1 MPTYSVQATT
11 HPSSLATWN
20 IAHAYSTTV
29 ALSGGVTLVAQN
41 ELFGYADMLCRLYFP
56 GNTTGTLPSI
66 TVDETVYHYDGSAY
80 VYDHVNTNARTG
92 VYNSTYDVTAYPL
105 SGNESMLTGSYD
117 GTTNYTDATLFSS
130 STSTDDMAHI
140 ARDYFDLPTTA
151 YCNWGVYTLGHG
163 HNTLYTLICKD
174 LVPQSPYTENDYEI
188 YVGVTSNVAYDGANV
203 GTFAYTSQHFDISYD
218 DLFYAMF
225 EQEQADATTQGYFI
239 LTAALRHYDN
249 EDVVVDDRY
258 KFHIDTATGY
268 ITSEETQTAGTIEF
282 NYDTPAEEDDTF
294 DVTADDLPGQAPGQ
308 NLSVD
313 NLLTTSYVLTD
324 TSLQAF
330 GRYIWNND
338 LTTQMYA
345 YQTSP
350 IENILSCRRIPFA
363 ETGTATN
370 EIKLGNVS
378 IPIPANICESLHRF
392 QVGTVHNLPTNIFTD
407 SNGKNHPWL
416 AFSDFVQVSIYLPY
430 VGIQKIPN
438 TYCWGKT
445 PNSAT
450 PSIYARDI
458 TIEYIYDVVFGT
470 CAACLYC
477 DGTMFAAYNGSCAI
491 DIPITASN
499 RAQIEHSLIKT
510 GVNGAAASVNKVV
523 EGATNFNP
531 VGMITGAISTAFNTY
546 SQMKADQITA
556 DLHFQTSGG
565 FSSQVASLMSG
576 DVYIFIQ
583 YPDYKEEST
592 YKHEYGYPCNLSL
605 NLSNLH
611 GYTEIDHGVDLSSI
625 PCFDDEKVFLEQALT
640 SGFYL

>member
-1 MPTYSVQATT
+1 MDLYVNYGYNSTQGTYSVHRVYGSHFDVENAVAVNYTNTINGWKTIGIFVLNPDNPSATDTVTYERNDATT
-11 HPSSLATWN
+11 FTGTQSMAQCVTPYDSIYL
-20 IAHAYSTTV
+20 
-29 ALSGGVTLVAQN
+29 LSDPVTDIGGVGDSPFAIGIDVIDVSGNLD
-41 ELFGYADMLCRLYFP
+41 FGQL
-56 GNTTGTLPSI
+56 NTIILDE
-66 TVDETVYHYDGSAY
+66 VDE
-80 VYDHVNTNARTG
+80 
-92 VYNSTYDVTAYPL
+92 
-105 SGNESMLTGSYD
+105 
-117 GTTNYTDATLFSS
+117 
-130 STSTDDMAHI
+130 
-140 ARDYFDLPTTA
+140 YFNRPTTA
-151 YCNWGVYTLGHG
+151 YCNWSVYTLGQG

-174 LVPQSPYTENDYEI
+174 LVPQAPYTENDYEI
-188 YVGVTSNVAYDGANV
+188 YVGVTSNADYDGANV
-203 GTFAYTSQHFDISYD
+203 GTFAYTAQHFDISYD
-218 DLFYAMF
+218 DLYYGMF
-225 EQEQADATTQGYFI
+225 EQEQAQATTQGHFF
-239 LTAALRHYDN
+239 LSAVLRHYDT
-249 EDVVVDDRY
+249 EGAVIDDTY
-258 KFHIDTATGY
+258 KFRINTTTGY
-268 ITSEETQTAGTIEF
+268 IESEGTQTGGTIEF

-324 TSLQAF
+324 TTLKAF

-363 ETGTATN
+363 ETGTATT

-378 IPIPANICESLHRF
+378 IPIAANICESLHRF
-392 QVGTVHNLPTNIFTD
+392 QVGGVHNLPTSIFTD
-407 SNGKNHPWL
+407 SNGKHHPWL

-438 TYCWGKT
+438 TFCWGKT

-477 DGTMFAAYNGSCAI
+477 DGTMFATYNGSCAI

-510 GVNGAAASVNKVV
+510 GVNGAAASANKVV
-523 EGATNFNP
+523 EGLTSLNP
-531 VGMITGAISTAFNTY
+531 LGAITGAINTAFSTY

-556 DLHFQTSGG
+556 DIHYQTSGG

-625 PCFDDEKVFLEQALT
+625 PCFDDEKVYLEQALT
-640 SGFYL
+640 NGFYL